1 MELRFNCTSLIWLFI
16 GICLT
21 EIKIFVS
28 FYKLV
33 TALAAN
39 SHVFTVKSRCRKR
52 KMVKIHEKLS
62 YSFLNDTL
70 LVFRNQQ
77 LSTSR
82 PRLLSATRLGSTRL
96 GSARVRVSDTVSC
109 DSWLRHRIATL
120 IYRQN
125 EALLSD
131 RGDLVVWSGT
141 RSFGEPPAQRQ
152 WHPRRRAQGWS
163 AEPGSGGPG
172 GPGVGADGQHACL
185 IPESVH
191 QKGKG
196 HR

>member
-1 MELRFNCTSLIWLFI
+1 MTYMYDCVNMELRFNCTSLIWLFI

-77 LSTSR
+77 K
-82 PRLLSATRLGSTRL
+82 SA
-96 GSARVRVSDTVSC
+96 
-109 DSWLRHRIATL
+109 
-120 IYRQN
+120 
-125 EALLSD
+125 ALHIE
-131 RGDLVVWSGT
+131 T
-141 RSFGEPPAQRQ
+141 
-152 WHPRRRAQGWS
+152 
-163 AEPGSGGPG
+163 
-172 GPGVGADGQHACL
+172 
-185 IPESVH
+185 
-191 QKGKG
+191 
-196 HR
+196 